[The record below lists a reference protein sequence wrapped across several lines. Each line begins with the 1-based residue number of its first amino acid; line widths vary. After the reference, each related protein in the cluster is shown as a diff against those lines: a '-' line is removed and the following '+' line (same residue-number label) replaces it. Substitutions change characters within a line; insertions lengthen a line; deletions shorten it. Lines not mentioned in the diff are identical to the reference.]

1 MQRNPSHSGSPEES
15 DQMPEEAPPEVVED
29 DAGAPNDA
37 RDDAEDSAGVP
48 DNPGQATGHPGNAG

>member
-1 MQRNPSHSGSPEES
+1 
-15 DQMPEEAPPEVVED
+15 MPEEAPPEVVED

-48 DNPGQATGHPGNAG
+48 DDPGQATGHPGNAG